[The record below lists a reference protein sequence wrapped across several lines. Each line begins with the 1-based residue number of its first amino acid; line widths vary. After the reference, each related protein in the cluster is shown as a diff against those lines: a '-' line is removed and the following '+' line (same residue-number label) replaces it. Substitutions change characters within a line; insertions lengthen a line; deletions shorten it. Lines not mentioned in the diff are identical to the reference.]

1 VQVKKRQ
8 QRKRIINERSV
19 DVVRGGITASPTTRI
34 ITELTG
40 INTLTECAGVSA
52 DSDECSTYSLG
63 ASKAKEIVHA
73 VLFYE

>member
-1 VQVKKRQ
+1 VEAKKRTAKEKDKREISGCVFVEELQ
-8 QRKRIINERSV
+8 QV
-19 DVVRGGITASPTTRI
+19 PLLGF
-34 ITELTG
+34 TELTG